1 MAFRHEGQRVGLFV
15 DAQNMYHSAKNLHG
29 GKANFAEIFKTATN
43 KRMPLCARIYVVTAG
58 TNDKDDTFFDT
69 LANQGYDVQVQD
81 LRVFSG
87 GAKKA
92 DWDVGIAVD
101 VMRFASKLDVVV
113 LATGDGDFVP
123 LVEYLQYQGVQVEV
137 IGFKESSAHILVE
150 VVDEFVDMSA
160 DAKKFIL
167 KK

>member
-1 MAFRHEGQRVGLFV
+1 MAFKHEGQRVGLFV

-29 GKANFAEIFKTATN
+29 ANVNFSSIFKTATDG
-43 KRMPLCARIYVVTAG
+43 RMPLCARIYVVTAG
-58 TNDKDDTFFDT
+58 TNEEEDSFFDT

-87 GAKKA
+87 GVKKA

-101 VMRFASKLDVVV
+101 VMRFASRLDVVV
-113 LATGDGDFVP
+113 LATGDGDFVS
-123 LVEYLQYQGVQVEV
+123 LVEYLQYQGVQVE
-137 IGFKESSAHILVE
+137 IMGFKESSAHTLVE
-150 VVDEFVDMSA
+150 TADQFIDMSA
-160 DAKKFIL
+160 DLKKFIL

>member
-1 MAFRHEGQRVGLFV
+1 MAFRHEGQRIGLFV

-29 GKANFAEIFKTATN
+29 SKVNFDAIFKIATQG
-43 KRMPLCARIYVVTAG
+43 RMPLCARIYVVTSN
-58 TNDKDDTFFDT
+58 TSDEEDVFFET

-101 VMRFASKLDVVV
+101 VVRFASRLDVVV

-137 IGFKESSAHILVE
+137 MGFQSSSSHRLVE
-150 VVDEFVDMSA
+150 TADEFIDLGSEP
-160 DAKKFIL
+160 KKFLL